1 MLPSI
6 YMHVYIK
13 EQNNNI
19 MLNDSP
25 TCTHA
30 PNLGL
35 MSSKET
41 SKLKLGVSVAFL
53 EKGTKTFPDF
63 YCVLVDG
70 ACVCVLFSPQAVHF
84 GACSVCTSGSGT
96 SQFRLQQHVTIM
108 L

>member
-25 TCTHA
+25 TCKHA

-35 MSSKET
+35 ISSKET
-41 SKLKLGVSVAFL
+41 SKLKLGVFVAFL

-63 YCVLVDG
+63 YCVLVD
-70 ACVCVLFSPQAVHF
+70 
-84 GACSVCTSGSGT
+84 SVCFVLLS
-96 SQFRLQQHVTIM
+96 
-108 L
+108 